1 MNNTRNYDTKIRASF
16 ENVWN
21 IMMDEIEH
29 PDVYSKN
36 ILKVK
41 VLERFHNGVLRVVSV
56 PDADVRQRITFEYEQ
71 GTMVSELVGHPS
83 LVGTITESL
92 HKGLPADSETT
103 LRCNVEWESIDTG
116 VGEMIRRNV
125 ERFFAE
131 RTQRVKARAE
141 VASV

>member
-1 MNNTRNYDTKIRASF
+1 MHNNRNFDTKIRASF
-16 ENVWN
+16 ENVWK

-29 PDVYSKN
+29 PDAYSKT
-36 ILKVK
+36 ILKAK

-56 PDADVRQRITFEYEQ
+56 PDADVRQRITFEHEQ

-83 LVGTITESL
+83 LVGTITETLKASSPSAWEVSL
-92 HKGLPADSETT
+92 S
-103 LRCNVEWESIDTG
+103 CNVEWESIDTG

-131 RTQRVKARAE
+131 RIERVKAKAE
-141 VASV
+141 AAK